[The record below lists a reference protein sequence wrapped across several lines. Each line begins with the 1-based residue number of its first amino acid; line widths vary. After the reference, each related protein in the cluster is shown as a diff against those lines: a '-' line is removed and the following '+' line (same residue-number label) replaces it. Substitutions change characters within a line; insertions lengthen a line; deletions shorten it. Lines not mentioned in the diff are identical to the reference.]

1 MRATEEGDPDTV
13 MRDAEVAEL
22 ESDRSPM
29 ISDIVRDSRHD
40 ACVMMRRASSGVVRA
55 SHDDFA

>member
-1 MRATEEGDPDTV
+1 MRATGEGETDTV

-29 ISDIVRDSRHD
+29 ISDTDVNIPV
-40 ACVMMRRASSGVVRA
+40 
-55 SHDDFA
+55 DDFSD